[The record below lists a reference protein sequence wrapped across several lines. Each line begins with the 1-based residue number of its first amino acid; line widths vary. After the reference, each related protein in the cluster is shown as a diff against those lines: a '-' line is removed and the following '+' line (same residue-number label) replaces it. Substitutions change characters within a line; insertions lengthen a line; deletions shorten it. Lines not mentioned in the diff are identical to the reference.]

1 MREASHSV
9 IEVPKEV
16 RPLIDRIRARMAPDA
31 IWLFGSRARG
41 DHRAD
46 SDWDILVALDD
57 RADPALFDPIV
68 GWEIQHELSIPAT
81 ILMTTSSE
89 LKESWGAPNTIGYV
103 LAREGL
109 KLDG

>member
-1 MREASHSV
+1 MHAANDAV
-9 IEVPKEV
+9 IEVPREI

-57 RADPALFDPIV
+57 RVDPGLLDPIF
-68 GWEIQHELSIPAT
+68 GWEIQHELAIPAT
-81 ILMTTSSE
+81 ILLTTSSE